1 MLKNLPWLPLLVGVS
16 IATMLALSGLI
27 NHSQR
32 LPANTQGTTP
42 VEQLAWNSSTES
54 SHAYV
59 DRKSSRIVFAVAP
72 HVQTNH
78 LAHAP
83 EKHPHTRDGN
93 DAPKWT
99 DVYVAWGTIV
109 LAVANILLICMVIYQ
124 IREAKKVSER
134 QTIETE
140 AQLAATKQ
148 TADAATIQARAAISV
163 ELPRLLVSA
172 IVLHRPGVADLAASL
187 QFARVEVSIKNYG
200 RTPAFIRQES
210 IEIADEPFLPETPI
224 YPSIADKEPGCV
236 IESGDSYQMKAIY
249 REGISH
255 QNISKLL
262 EGGIFLWVYG
272 YIAYFDFLGE
282 RHQTGFCARLHIHQG
297 PLKGEPPRWLQD
309 GPDKYIQSY

>member
-1 MLKNLPWLPLLVGVS
+1 MLKTLPWLPLLIGVA
-16 IATMLALSGLI
+16 IAIMLALSGLI
-27 NHSQR
+27 NHSKR
-32 LPANTQGTTP
+32 LPANTPGTP
-42 VEQLAWNSSTES
+42 PAEQLARTNSTNT

-59 DRKSSRIVFAVAP
+59 DRKSSRMAFAVAP
-72 HVQTNH
+72 SMQTGHFNR
-78 LAHAP
+78 AP
-83 EKHPHTRDGN
+83 EEQPCARNGEET
-93 DAPKWT
+93 PKWT

-109 LAVANILLICMVIYQ
+109 LAIVNTLLFVLVICQ
-124 IREAKKVSER
+124 IREARKVSNR

-140 AQLAATKQ
+140 AQLAVTKQ
-148 TADAATIQARAAISV
+148 IAQAAIGV

-224 YPSIADKEPGCV
+224 YPSAVDKEPDCV
-236 IESGDSYQMKAIY
+236 IESGDSYQMKVIY

-262 EGGIFLWVYG
+262 EGRIFLWVYG
-272 YIAYFDFLGE
+272 YIAYWDFLSE

-297 PLKGEPPRWLQD
+297 PLKGEPPRWFQD